1 MNKFLIG
8 SKLLD
13 LINNKD
19 EDYICLTDEE
29 KFRKEFI
36 DNKEILYMPQNMLL
50 SRLNFQLDDNYG
62 HLRYYLYITSY
73 QYDQNII
80 GQDFPI
86 KYHYL
91 EHKDQYMKLID
102 HIIKNKEF
110 NFNKDITADNRCCTK
125 IIYHIAYNIFILKN
139 NSPIITEEQKA
150 IIQKIHDLEMP
161 IDYLDELEKTFKSI
175 KNINSNDSNNQ

>member
-1 MNKFLIG
+1 MDKYLVG
-8 SKLLD
+8 SKLLG
-13 LINNKD
+13 LTNNKD
-19 EDYICLTDEE
+19 EDYLCLTDED
-29 KFRKEFI
+29 KTRKEFI
-36 DNKEILYMPQNMLL
+36 NGKEIKYTPIKLL
-50 SRLNFQLDDNYG
+50 IERLNNIDVHNMFTLWNYQLDED
-62 HLRYYLYITSY
+62 
-73 QYDQNII
+73 II

-102 HIIKNKEF
+102 YIIKNKEF